1 MFCGD
6 PRKAVIDM
14 QSFFKLT
21 RPATESLAERYGT
34 PLLVLSLQQVRDNY
48 RFLTEHLPGVKVHYA
63 VKANPERRLVAA
75 LAAEGSCFDAAS
87 DGEMLDLAA
96 MGVAPERI
104 IYANPI
110 KTAGG
115 LAAANRTGVRKFT
128 FDSESEIGRIARAIP
143 GGTVLLRIKVDNPQ
157 ALVDLNKKFG
167 APPEDAL
174 RLLRLA
180 REQGLDV
187 AGLCFHVGSQ
197 STSAKA
203 YTDAIKVCR
212 RIADAAAAD
221 GFALRILD
229 IGGGFPIPTPH
240 ENVDVAAMLAEIR
253 GALTASF
260 PDTEV
265 WCEPGRFICGTA
277 VNLITRVIGIQMRNN
292 QQWYFLDEGLYG
304 TFSGVIF
311 DHWDFALET
320 FKDGRQIAATFAG
333 PSCDSFDVMFRDKL
347 TVPLAVDDLILVPNC
362 GAYTS
367 ASATTFNGFS
377 KAAVVVWEELAA
389 GLAAAV

>member
-1 MFCGD
+1 M
-6 PRKAVIDM
+6 IDM

-21 RPATESLAERYGT
+21 RPAAEYLADRYGT
-34 PLLVLSLQQVRDNY
+34 PLLVLSLEQVLKNY
-48 RFLTEHLPGVKVHYA
+48 RFLRDHLPGVKVYYA
-63 VKANPERRLVAA
+63 MKSNPERRLVAA
-75 LAAEGSCFDAAS
+75 LTEAGACFDVAS
-87 DGEMLDLAA
+87 DGEMLALQE
-96 MGVAPERI
+96 MGIAPERI
-104 IYANPI
+104 IYANPV

-115 LAAANRTGVRKFT
+115 LAVAGRTGVRRFT
-128 FDSESEIGRIARAIP
+128 FDSENEIGRIARAIP
-143 GGTVLLRIKVDNPQ
+143 GGTVLLRIRVDNPQ

-167 APPEDAL
+167 APPDDAL

-203 YTDAIKVCR
+203 YTDAIKACR

-221 GFALRILD
+221 GFSLRYLD
-229 IGGGFPIPTPH
+229 IGGGFPIPTPQDD
-240 ENVDVAAMLAEIR
+240 VDVAAMLARIGE
-253 GALTASF
+253 ALTAAF
-260 PDTEV
+260 PDTEI

-277 VNLITRVIGIQMRNN
+277 VNLITRVIGAQTRNN

-311 DHWDFALET
+311 DHWDFALES
-320 FKDGRQIAATFAG
+320 FREGRQIAATFAG
-333 PSCDSFDVMFRDKL
+333 PSCDSFDVMFHDKP

-367 ASATTFNGFS
+367 ASATTFNGFA
-377 KAAVVVWEELAA
+377 KAQAVIWEDVASEAE
-389 GLAAAV
+389 